1 MQSVYIHVF
10 VIVICHRELAYL
22 SNLCMINIGARIKE
36 ELQKQERG
44 VTWFAKK
51 LNCNRS
57 GVYRIFQRYS
67 IDMKLLAQISEILE
81 HNFFD
86 ELSEDINDGEK

>member
-1 MQSVYIHVF
+1 MNSDSHVF
-10 VIVICHRELAYL
+10 VIVICHRELAHL
-22 SNLCMINIGARIKE
+22 SNLNMINIGARIKE

-57 GVYRIFQRYS
+57 VVYRIFQRYS
-67 IDMKLLAQISEILE
+67 IDTQLLAQISEILE

-86 ELSEDINDGEK
+86 ELSEDINDGEI